1 MKEIVEII
9 VKQVVDKPEKVSVK
23 ETAPNENTI
32 EILVEVDKDDIGKV
46 IGKKGRNINAIR
58 TLVTAIGAKE
68 HHRVTLQVVE

>member
-1 MKEIVEII
+1 MKAIIEVI
-9 VKQVVDKPEKVSVK
+9 VKQLVDKPGNVRVE
-23 ETAPNENTI
+23 ENAPDKNTI
-32 EILVEVDKDDIGKV
+32 EVVVEVDKEDIGKV